1 MVVLAAGVHVGR
13 DHVGHT
19 LRGVVQH
26 GHTRQLLLG
35 GQWGDVDESALPKRN
50 QLDATSSLTLPK
62 KT

>member
-35 GQWGDVDESALPKRN
+35 GQWGDVDEK
-50 QLDATSSLTLPK
+50 
-62 KT
+62 